1 MSGKNLLSSA
11 SENVGKIF
19 SADLE
24 IQNQK
29 GLHARAAAAFVKCAE
44 QFDADIRVERI
55 GQSVSGCSIMG
66 LMMLAAAK
74 GTTIHVNVSGPQ
86 AEDALKAISNLVNCK
101 FGED

>member
-1 MSGKNLLSSA
+1 MNKEKSSSLTTKSA
-11 SENVGKIF
+11 DKIF
-19 SADLE
+19 SADLK

-44 QFDADIRVERI
+44 QFNADVRVERI
-55 GQSVSGCSIMG
+55 GQTVSGCSIMG
-66 LMMLAAAK
+66 LMMLAASK
-74 GTTIHVNVSGPQ
+74 GTTIHVNISGPQ